1 MLIRKPDAIR
11 SSEITPKSVWTNRR
25 AFLAAAGAAAL
36 GSTRLLGAQGHGQT
50 AAKIATV
57 KSPLSTAGLTP
68 TDKNDATHYNNF
80 YEFGT
85 DKTDPAR
92 NAGSLQT
99 SPWAVKVEGLVE
111 KPKTVSLDDLAHY
124 RPQEERVYRMRCVEA
139 WSMVI
144 PWAGYSLSQFI
155 DWCRP
160 LSSAKYVQFLSLY
173 DPRQMPEAGGSGIDW
188 PYTEG
193 LRMDEAMH
201 PLTLLTF
208 GMYGEPLPKQDGA
221 PVRIVVP
228 WKYGYKSIKSIT
240 TIRFV
245 DKEPPTTWNR
255 LAPDE
260 FGFYSNVNP
269 EVDHPRWSQRSER
282 VIGAPVWKPRQP
294 TLMFNGYA
302 DQVAGLYKGMDLR
315 KFS

>member
-1 MLIRKPDAIR
+1 MLIRKPDVIR
-11 SSEITPKSVWTNRR
+11 SSEITPKSIWTDRR
-25 AFLAAAGAAAL
+25 AFLATAGAAAL
-36 GSTRLLGAQGHGQT
+36 GSTRLLGAQAG
-50 AAKIATV
+50 AKIDTV
-57 KSPLSTAGLTP
+57 KSRLSTPGLTP
-68 TDKNDATHYNNF
+68 TAKNDATHYNNF

-111 KPKTVSLDDLAHY
+111 KPKTVSLDDLAHF

-160 LSSAKYVQFLSLY
+160 LPSAKYVQFLSLY

-255 LAPDE
+255 LAPNE
-260 FGFYSNVNP
+260 YGFYSNVNP

-315 KFS
+315 KNS